1 MLNIL
6 NPKFQYIPA
15 SSHSNVDAFRQ
26 RQLERMKKAQ
36 QQAPRKVE
44 QKPRKAA

>member
-1 MLNIL
+1 MNIL
-6 NPKFQYIPA
+6 DPKFRYIPA
-15 SSHSNVDAFRQ
+15 SSHGDPQAFRQ